1 MDSIVRIMKTIALLA
16 ANPQGISG
24 GELARVCGI
33 PWPTL
38 KKDLE
43 YISQSYPVYT
53 DRDDSGSD
61 EDIFQPDVVWYP
73 VEPFEQYLPVTLGVQ
88 EAFVLLRALELLGES
103 PERSRLREKLI
114 GRLGLEPSNEYRLIK
129 GSMVPVRPIDSEV
142 FPILDLAVNECR
154 QVSFS
159 FGERKAVV
167 DPLGLVFYSR
177 LRHWYLLAREGET
190 VKTFNLQ
197 KAANMRLTSNRFS
210 RPDFEIKDWM
220 SLHWGMEYGEPM
232 RVKVRFANRSHTFDK
247 VRKDT
252 AHRGSKLTVSDDGN
266 TMLMEDTVIGFNEF
280 VTWVLGF
287 GSAAEV
293 LEPPELRRAVRDR
306 VTEVLEVYG
315 LERSTTER

>member
-1 MDSIVRIMKTIALLA
+1 MESITRIVKTVALMA
-16 ANPQGISG
+16 AYPQGISG
-24 GELARVCGI
+24 GELARACGI
-33 PWPTL
+33 PWSAL

-43 YISQSYPVYT
+43 YISQNYPVYT
-53 DRDDSGSD
+53 DRDDSRSD

-73 VEPFEQYLPVTLGVQ
+73 VEPFEQYQPVTLGVQ
-88 EAFVLLRALELLGES
+88 EAFVLLRALELLGEG
-103 PERSRLREKLI
+103 PERSRLKEKLI
-114 GRLGLEPSNEYRLIK
+114 GRFGLEPNNGYRLIK
-129 GSMVPVRPIDSEV
+129 GSMDPVRPIDTEV
-142 FPILDLAVNECR
+142 FPILDLAINECR

-177 LRHWYLLAREGET
+177 LRHWYLLAREGVT

-197 KAANMRLTSNRFS
+197 KAANIRLTSNRFP

-220 SLHWGMEYGEPM
+220 SLYWGMEYGKPM
-232 RVKVRFANRSHTFDK
+232 QVKVRFANRSHTFDK

-252 AHRGSKLTVSDDGN
+252 AHRGSKLTMSDGGN
-266 TMLMEDTVIGFNEF
+266 ILLMEDKVIGLNEF

-306 VTEVLEVYG
+306 VKEALEIYG
-315 LERSTTER
+315 